1 VHVFQTDIWDDDALS
16 SNQQP
21 RS

>member
-1 VHVFQTDIWDDDALS
+1 VHVFQTDIWDDDASS